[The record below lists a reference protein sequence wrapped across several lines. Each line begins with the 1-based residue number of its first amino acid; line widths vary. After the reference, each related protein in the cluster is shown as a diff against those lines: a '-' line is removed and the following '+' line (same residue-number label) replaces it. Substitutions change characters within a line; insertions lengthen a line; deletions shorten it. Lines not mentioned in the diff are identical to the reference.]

1 MNKTELVAAIADRT
15 GQSRGDVDASIT
27 AFCEILESEV
37 ARRGRKIT
45 VAGYFSVERTLR
57 SARMGRNPQTGEAIH
72 IPAANAIK
80 MSAGSKLK
88 SAAKES

>member
-15 GQSRGDVDASIT
+15 GQSRSDVDASVT
-27 AFCEILESEV
+27 ALCDVIESEV
-37 ARRGRKIT
+37 ARKGGKIN

-57 SARMGRNPQTGEAIH
+57 SARMGRNPQTGEPIH

-80 MSAGSKLK
+80 ISAGSKLK